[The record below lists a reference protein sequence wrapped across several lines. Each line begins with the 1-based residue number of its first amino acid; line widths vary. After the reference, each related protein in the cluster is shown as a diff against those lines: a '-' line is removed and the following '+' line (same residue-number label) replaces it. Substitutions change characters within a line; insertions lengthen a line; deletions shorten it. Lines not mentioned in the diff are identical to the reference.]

1 MRSQW
6 SHPSSS
12 SCQARTQQRS
22 QRTTPC
28 HLRGRRL
35 TSDELVE
42 EGKRKAVKAWH
53 KVLPFGAQVLASAA
67 AYSVGITAT
76 QVRR

>member
-1 MRSQW
+1 
-6 SHPSSS
+6 
-12 SCQARTQQRS
+12 
-22 QRTTPC
+22 
-28 HLRGRRL
+28 
-35 TSDELVE
+35 VE